1 MASEEQNEAM
11 IGLLRRSLARDDA
24 GGSCPEPEL
33 LAAYFEHSLPHEEA
47 AQFDRHVSTCSRCR
61 EQLAMM
67 VRADDVPPK
76 SKTKTMW
83 LLDWRLLAATAAVM
97 VIVTVWATRHPERPA
112 SVSQNLNAP
121 LVAVSKEAPSNDL
134 TAAPTR
140 ENDLTALPPS
150 SRETDKTAKPAR
162 VHPLA
167 GAPQS
172 SVAERVDEKKA
183 ASSDAVSDLVSGST
197 VRPIGK
203 QSANNQAV
211 ETKSPEV
218 GTAQQRSDAGIG
230 QGSGQGFGMAPAQN
244 ARVGHAAGGQ
254 QQPAPQLRTQQRV
267 QNMPASS
274 QMVQVEASPQPVSP
288 STAPAPPAPASSKGA
303 DDSALGATSQSV
315 TVESAREPQ
324 ARTTAN
330 AKPNQTL
337 ANAYAENSG
346 AALETLEERSA
357 GQVID
362 TPIPSV
368 KWRISAAGFVE
379 RSEDSG
385 ATWQGQEPD
394 PEAHLVAGSAPTEKV
409 CWLVGK
415 EGVVLVTK
423 DAAKWKKIPPPVAAD
438 LTSVSA
444 KSASAAT
451 VTTADGRRF
460 TTHNEGKKWKPVE

>member
-11 IGLLRRSLARDDA
+11 IGLLRRSLTRDDA

-33 LAAYFEHSLPHEEA
+33 LAAYFEHSLAHEEA

-67 VRADDVPPK
+67 VRADDMPPK
-76 SKTKTMW
+76 SKTMW
-83 LLDWRLLAATAAVM
+83 LLDWRLLAAAAAVM
-97 VIVTVWATRHPERPA
+97 VIVTVWATRHPGRPA
-112 SVSQNLNAP
+112 SVSQNSNAP
-121 LVAVSKEAPSNDL
+121 LAAVSKEGPSNDL
-134 TAAPTR
+134 TPAPTS

-162 VHPLA
+162 VHPPA
-167 GAPQS
+167 GVPQS
-172 SVAERVDEKKA
+172 SAAERADDKKA
-183 ASSDAVSDLVSGST
+183 ASTDAVSDSVSGS
-197 VRPIGK
+197 VAGSIGK
-203 QSANNQAV
+203 QSANNQV
-211 ETKSPEV
+211 VDTKSAEV
-218 GTAQQRSDAGIG
+218 GTAQQQSGAGGIG
-230 QGSGQGFGMAPAQN
+230 QGSGQGFGMARAQN

-254 QQPAPQLRTQQRV
+254 QQPAQQLQAQKQVQRI
-267 QNMPASS
+267 PASS

-288 STAPAPPAPASSKGA
+288 STAAAPSAPASARSA
-303 DDSALGATSQSV
+303 NDSTLGATNQSE
-315 TVESAREPQ
+315 TAESAQEPQ
-324 ARTTAN
+324 ARTMAN
-330 AKPNQTL
+330 AKTKQAL
-337 ANAYAENSG
+337 ASAYAENG
-346 AALETLEERSA
+346 AALQTLEERSA
-357 GQVID
+357 EHVID

-368 KWRISAAGFVE
+368 KWRITAAGFVE
-379 RSEDSG
+379 RSEDGG

-394 PEAHLVAGSAPTEKV
+394 PEAHLVAGSAPTERV

-423 DAAKWKKIPPPVAAD
+423 DAANWKKIPPPVAAD